1 MIFLC
6 EGVFFMMRLLA
17 YLEFWL
23 LAVMLGQCNTPDYST
38 AYTYDLNGNITSL
51 QRKGLARRELA
62 DTYELWTFGEV
73 DNVAMTYDGNQLRQI
88 NDATEEVILSS
99 TMDVNDRENY
109 NLHDAN
115 GNLLRCPDKD
125 ILYIDYNRMNLPDTI
140 YFENNNRIIFKYD
153 ARGRKLS
160 EIYKVYHF
168 GYPPSLELEPLT
180 INEPQSTSGYY
191 TIASRRDYCGNYIY
205 QNGNISMII
214 TPAGYIS
221 GSMRYYYLRD
231 YQGNNC
237 VVLNQNGV
245 VQQINHY
252 YPYGSLMGEVM
263 NTSSQ
268 PYRYGGKELVTLG
281 GLNLSDFG
289 ARWLDSP
296 SGTFTTMDPLCEDFQ
311 HLSPYL
317 YCAGNPI
324 KYIDPSG
331 MESKAFFYS
340 NQNPLLKKAA
350 KSYRNTPDVQIFA
363 HGNSKGISPIVNE
376 EVVRITEA
384 SELVEFISKNYT
396 DFKGI
401 TIDSEVVIVLHSCN
415 TGTGEDSFAKKVS
428 EEMKNAT
435 IVAPT
440 GKVIVN
446 ELFGEV
452 GVFDKDKERKE
463 WVVYKGGKEIT
474 RLPSYTQP
482 GSEGNTIN
490 IWNYIKMLIYELVK

>member
-1 MIFLC
+1 MKIARLKMFIL
-6 EGVFFMMRLLA
+6 FFTIVVGSMMGNEITKTHNLP
-17 YLEFWL
+17 
-23 LAVMLGQCNTPDYST
+23 Q
-38 AYTYDLNGNITSL
+38 NG
-51 QRKGLARRELA
+51 
-62 DTYELWTFGEV
+62 
-73 DNVAMTYDGNQLRQI
+73 DNFTKTRISFVAPGDSGKNVVWDFSQAQVIDGNTKVFYSVIDDSLI
-88 NDATEEVILSS
+88 NATE
-99 TMDVNDRENY
+99 
-109 NLHDAN
+109 
-115 GNLLRCPDKD
+115 
-125 ILYIDYNRMNLPDTI
+125 
-140 YFENNNRIIFKYD
+140 
-153 ARGRKLS
+153 
-160 EIYKVYHF
+160 
-168 GYPPSLELEPLT
+168 
-180 INEPQSTSGYY
+180 
-191 TIASRRDYCGNYIY
+191 
-205 QNGNISMII
+205 
-214 TPAGYIS
+214 
-221 GSMRYYYLRD
+221 
-231 YQGNNC
+231 
-237 VVLNQNGV
+237 
-245 VQQINHY
+245 
-252 YPYGSLMGEVM
+252 YGSLMGEGYNV
-263 NTSSQ
+263 SSQ
-268 PYRYGGKELVTLG
+268 PYRYGDKELVTLG

-296 SGTFTTMDPLCEDFQ
+296 NGTFTTMDPLCEDFQ